1 MLSNNKC
8 ILVHNVPEE
17 ELKELKNDGFKII
30 EVSREMAEMTVFDIL
45 NGLRFETVNADLS
58 NEAVILFN
66 GFSDEEI
73 KLAITT
79 IRKRFKEG
87 IFAAVTPTSIEWKFS
102 YLVEHL
108 IEEKEW
114 YLRNQKGRA

>member
-8 ILVHNVPEE
+8 ILVHSIPEE
-17 ELKELKNDGFKII
+17 ELKELRNDGFKVV
-30 EVSREMAEMTVFDIL
+30 EVSKEMAEMTVFDIL
-45 NGLRFETVNADLS
+45 NGLRFETVNANLP

-66 GFSDEEI
+66 GFSDQEI
-73 KLAITT
+73 KLAITA
-79 IRKRFKEG
+79 IRKRYKEG
-87 IFAAVTPTSIEWKFS
+87 IFAAVTPSSIQWKFS
-102 YLVEHL
+102 YLVQHL

>member
-8 ILVHNVPEE
+8 ILVQNVPEE
-17 ELKELKNDGFKII
+17 ELKELKNGDFKII
-30 EVSREMAEMTVFDIL
+30 EVSREMVEMTVFDIL

-79 IRKRFKEG
+79 IRKRYKEG

-102 YLVEHL
+102 YLLEHL
-108 IEEKEW
+108 IEERDW
-114 YLRNQKGRA
+114 YFRNQKGRA

>member
-8 ILVHNVPEE
+8 ILVHNIPEE
-17 ELKELKNDGFKII
+17 ELRELRNDGFNVV
-30 EVSREMAEMTVFDIL
+30 EVSREMTEMTVSDIL
-45 NGLRFETVNADLS
+45 NGLRFETVNANLQ
-58 NEAVILFN
+58 NETVILFN

-73 KLAITT
+73 KLAITA

-87 IFAAVTPTSIEWKFS
+87 IFAAVTPTSIEWKFG

-114 YLRNQKGRA
+114 YLRSQKGRA